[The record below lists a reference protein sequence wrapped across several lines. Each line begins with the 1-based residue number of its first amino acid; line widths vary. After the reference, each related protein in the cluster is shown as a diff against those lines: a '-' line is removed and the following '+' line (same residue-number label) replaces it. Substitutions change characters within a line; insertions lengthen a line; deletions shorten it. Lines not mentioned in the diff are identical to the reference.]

1 MFNRVIPRRLFESA
15 TSGQHLTMQKIFS
28 DDRGRQHRLLKKTA
42 AMQSETDDRRTTGS
56 IIQQNIQTHF
66 LFFLIKPPLYVLTVN
81 IQHTLFISVFL
92 LVNIFDSL

>member
-1 MFNRVIPRRLFESA
+1 MFNRVIPRHLFFESA
-15 TSGQHLTMQKIFS
+15 TSEQHLTMQKIFS

-42 AMQSETDDRRTTGS
+42 AMQSETDERRTTGS
-56 IIQQNIQTHF
+56 RLKQNIQTRIS
-66 LFFLIKPPLYVLTVN
+66 LIKLPLYVLTVN